1 MPLVFSPA
9 ARLRNVRRG
18 LVRTVAVLFVMVLL
32 GQGRPAWALL
42 FNLTDGSQ
50 LSDLQNSNS
59 ALYNEVR
66 KGFNTAASL
75 WSSVFSNNVTIN
87 ITINFA
93 SLGSGILGQTGTSSM
108 STSYSSVRAAL
119 VSSANPLSSIDQTV
133 VANLPTGNPVYTVRN
148 SGVTVSS
155 ANVGSTRA
163 NMKALGI
170 LGASALQDGSV
181 TFSSDFA
188 FDFDRSDGID
198 GDKYDFIGVAAHE
211 IGHALGIVSAVDNID
226 NGSTSVTPR
235 VIDLFRYSSSGVRD
249 LSADTVDKY
258 FSVNGGIGD
267 ANGGSI
273 DLFFSEGVNRGDG
286 NQASHWRDHSG
297 LGIMDPSAGNGELLV
312 ISEND
317 LLLFDAIGW
326 NRVAALAVPEPPAIL
341 LLLLGACCG
350 AVNLR
355 CLRRVRRAV

>member
-1 MPLVFSPA
+1 MPLVLSPA
-9 ARLRNVRRG
+9 ARLRNVRQG
-18 LVRTVAVLFVMVLL
+18 IVRTVAVLFVMALL

-75 WSSVFSNNVTIN
+75 WSSVLSNNVTIN
-87 ITINFA
+87 ITINFS
-93 SLGSGILGQTGTSSM
+93 SLGANILGQTSTSSIT
-108 STSYSSVRAAL
+108 SSYSTVRAAL
-119 VSSANPLSSIDQTV
+119 VSSANPLSAIDQTV

-148 SGVTVSS
+148 AGVTIN
-155 ANVGSTRA
+155 AGNIASTRA
-163 NMKALGI
+163 SMKALGV
-170 LGASALQDGSV
+170 LGASALQDASI

-188 FDFDRSDGID
+188 FDFDRSDGIA
-198 GDKYDFIGVAAHE
+198 GNQIDFIGVAAHE

-226 NGSTSVTPR
+226 NGSTSPTAR

-267 ANGGSI
+267 ANGGGI
-273 DLFFSEGVNRGDG
+273 DLLFSEGVSRGDG
-286 NQASHWRDHSG
+286 NQASHWKDNSG
-297 LGIMDPSAGNGELLV
+297 LGIMDPTAASGELLV

-317 LLLFDAIGW
+317 LLLLDSIGW
-326 NRVAALAVPEPPAIL
+326 NRVASLAVPEPPAIVFVL
-341 LLLLGACCG
+341 SGACG
-350 AVNLR
+350 AVCSR
-355 CLRRVRRAV
+355 RFRRGRRVA